1 MMNPRRSRPK
11 SSAYWSS
18 LRLDKP
24 EKPIKPKV
32 SKSANYVN
40 QTVSASNLRPP
51 YEAISK
57 LSIGF
62 NTQMKKTTSKNEKR
76 RHNELT
82 LSEFRLLHRQTNKK
96 SRLVSA
102 SPETKAASLQRK
114 KYVVR
119 GHTIESDQNAA
130 TITSYRRTLS
140 RASHSTVVLRKPS
153 TSTVGRESKTT
164 KNNAVGRGTLSG
176 KTRMK
181 DFTYEDLNP
190 NYLIDQYY
198 YNRKALSKTKKNAT
212 TAALTNLKKYVNNEM
227 NKESNYVPNR
237 VVSKVQTHRSTT
249 SRRGG
254 FFGDYYTDGDNVTS
268 GEFTVDKKVRIWL
281 ERSSLQARASKGD
294 ILNAW
299 TEKI

>member
-18 LRLDKP
+18 MRLDKP
-24 EKPIKPKV
+24 DKPIKPKV

-40 QTVSASNLRPP
+40 KTVSASNLRP

-62 NTQMKKTTSKNEKR
+62 NTQKTTTNEKR

-140 RASHSTVVLRKPS
+140 RASQSTVILRKGPS

-164 KNNAVGRGTLSG
+164 KTIRGGTLSG

-198 YNRKALSKTKKNAT
+198 YNRFL
-212 TAALTNLKKYVNNEM
+212 
-227 NKESNYVPNR
+227 
-237 VVSKVQTHRSTT
+237 
-249 SRRGG
+249 
-254 FFGDYYTDGDNVTS
+254 
-268 GEFTVDKKVRIWL
+268 
-281 ERSSLQARASKGD
+281 
-294 ILNAW
+294 
-299 TEKI
+299 

>member
-1 MMNPRRSRPK
+1 M
-11 SSAYWSS
+11 
-18 LRLDKP
+18 RLDKP
-24 EKPIKPKV
+24 DKPIKPKV

-40 QTVSASNLRPP
+40 QTVSASNLRP

-62 NTQMKKTTSKNEKR
+62 NTQKTTTNEKR

-140 RASHSTVVLRKPS
+140 RASQSTVILRKGPS

-164 KNNAVGRGTLSG
+164 KTIRGGTLSG

-198 YNRKALSKTKKNAT
+198 YNTFH
-212 TAALTNLKKYVNNEM
+212 V
-227 NKESNYVPNR
+227 
-237 VVSKVQTHRSTT
+237 
-249 SRRGG
+249 
-254 FFGDYYTDGDNVTS
+254 
-268 GEFTVDKKVRIWL
+268 
-281 ERSSLQARASKGD
+281 
-294 ILNAW
+294 
-299 TEKI
+299 

>member
-1 MMNPRRSRPK
+1 M
-11 SSAYWSS
+11 
-18 LRLDKP
+18 RLDKP
-24 EKPIKPKV
+24 DKPIKPKV

-40 QTVSASNLRPP
+40 QTVSASNLRP
-51 YEAISK
+51 YEAIPK

-62 NTQMKKTTSKNEKR
+62 NTQKTTTNEKR

-130 TITSYRRTLS
+130 TITSCRRTLS
-140 RASHSTVVLRKPS
+140 RASQATVVLRKPS
-153 TSTVGRESKTT
+153 TSTMGRESKTT
-164 KNNAVGRGTLSG
+164 KTSATRGSTLNG

-212 TAALTNLKKYVNNEM
+212 ALTNLKRYVNNEM

-237 VVSKVQTHRSTT
+237 VVRKVQTRG
-249 SRRGG
+249 GG
-254 FFGDYYTDGDNVTS
+254 FFSDYYTDIGNVS